1 MSMTNNRSKFFILAL
16 IPALLCA
23 VLALSGCGSSDQDEL
38 KAWMTEQRAMVKPRV
53 DRQPRPTKFS
63 PKGYSEDGVVEP
75 FSNQKL
81 TQALKRDSS
90 QATSNV
96 ALIAPELARRK
107 EPLEATPL
115 DTVAMVGSLI
125 KVGQPV
131 ALVRVDNLLYQ
142 VRVGNYLGQN
152 YGRVTKVS
160 ESGLSLREIVQD
172 AAGEWIERTAT
183 LQLQEVTK

>member
-1 MSMTNNRSKFFILAL
+1 MMSRTQQISASVCVMAFI
-16 IPALLCA
+16 
-23 VLALSGCGSSDQDEL
+23 LALSGCGGAGEDEL
-38 KAWMTEQRAMVKPRV
+38 QQWMAEQRSQTRSRV
-53 DRQPRPTKFS
+53 TPIPEPTRFS
-63 PKGYSEDGVVEP
+63 PQPYTQEGTVEP

-90 QATSNV
+90 QPTANA

-107 EPLEATPL
+107 EPLEAYPL

-142 VRVGNYLGQN
+142 VRTGNYLGQN
-152 YGRVTKVS
+152 YGRILKVTETDVT
-160 ESGLSLREIVQD
+160 LREIVQD

-183 LQLQEVTK
+183 LQLQEGSK

>member
-1 MSMTNNRSKFFILAL
+1 MIFCKKIFAVWL
-16 IPALLCA
+16 ITGLS
-23 VLALSGCGSSDQDEL
+23 VLAGCSSSDQEQL
-38 KAWMTEQRAMVKPRV
+38 QQWMTEQRNLTRSRV
-53 DRQPRPTKFS
+53 DRLPEPTKFS
-63 PKGYSEDGVVEP
+63 PQAYTQEGAIEP

-81 TQALKRDSS
+81 AQALKRDSS
-90 QATSNV
+90 QATANA

-107 EPLEATPL
+107 EPLEASPL
-115 DTVAMVGSLI
+115 DTVLMVGSLI

-152 YGRVTKVS
+152 YGRITKVS
-160 ESGLSLREIVQD
+160 ETGLSLREIVQD

-183 LQLQEVTK
+183 LQLQEVSK